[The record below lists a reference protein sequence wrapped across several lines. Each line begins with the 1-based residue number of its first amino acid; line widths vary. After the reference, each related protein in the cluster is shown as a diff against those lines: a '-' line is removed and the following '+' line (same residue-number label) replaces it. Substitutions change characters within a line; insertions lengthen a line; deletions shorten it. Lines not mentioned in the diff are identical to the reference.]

1 MSKDSDLLQIAK
13 KDPLTAARLCQNE
26 VTMYEKGVRERLHY
40 FIAVGYAIGHTLARD
55 YKEWQVF
62 KNSSF
67 WGFRKKRLKNKDQQ
81 HAHLHA
87 MVFVFSATTSQLYDR
102 AWKYAVA
109 VEPFWEKG
117 AKPQEV
123 LNALRKVGV
132 EELLKQSLEIRAQRK
147 KERQEKWGDHIDTYL
162 ADLFEKPVSPAEGMG
177 DNAESDTASVNN
189 TEEDPPKR
197 PRSKA
202 HTGDQTVVDGS
213 GEEKSSAEQR
223 KKAKLLRLTA
233 SRAVRK
239 QVRGLAAG
247 EKARLT
253 IKRVEGQPGKVRV
266 VSFKKIAS

>member
-1 MSKDSDLLQIAK
+1 MSKDNDLMQIAK
-13 KDPLTAARLCQNE
+13 QDPLAAARLCQNE
-26 VTMYEKGVRERLHY
+26 VTLHEKGIQERLHY

-81 HAHLHA
+81 NAHLHA

-117 AKPQEV
+117 AKPEEV
-123 LNALRKVGV
+123 LSALREVGV
-132 EELLKQSLEIRAQRK
+132 EVLLKQSLEIRTQRK
-147 KERQEKWGDHIDTYL
+147 KELQEKWGDHIDNYL
-162 ADLFEKPVSPAEGMG
+162 ADLFQKPIPPAERIKA
-177 DNAESDTASVNN
+177 DTESDAVSVTS
-189 TEEDPPKR
+189 TEERSPKR
-197 PRSKA
+197 PPSNAR
-202 HTGDQTVVDGS
+202 TRDETVEDGLG
-213 GEEKSSAEQR
+213 GEMNTAEQR
-223 KKAKLLRLTA
+223 KKAKLLRLAA

-253 IKRVEGQPGKVRV
+253 IKRVEGHPGKIRV
-266 VSFKKIAS
+266 VAFKKIAN